1 MDILQIV
8 LLSLVQGLTEFLPI
22 SSSAH
27 LVLLSEFLG
36 EEDQGIIFDV
46 GVHLGTLLAAI
57 SYFKSDLLIMFRNLV
72 THDLSGM
79 ENKLA
84 LNLIIAV
91 IPILFLGFFLRDFVN
106 LHLRNSQIIAY
117 ATIFFGVLLYFSQ
130 FNKNRKERS
139 LDQINFKEALFIG
152 FFQCLALIPGTS
164 RSGIT
169 ITAGLFIGLKATA
182 ASKFSFLLAI
192 PTIGAIALAE
202 IFSLSNVNFSEEGK
216 GLVLGLF
223 ISFFVAYISI
233 DLFLRLINRIGFTPF
248 VIYRL
253 LLGSWILLFWT

>member
-1 MDILQIV
+1 MDIFHIV
-8 LLSLVQGLTEFLPI
+8 ILSLVQGLTEFLPI

-36 EEDQGIIFDV
+36 KEDQGIIFDV

-57 SYFKSDLLIMFRNLV
+57 AYFKSDLLIMLRNLGSHHLFS
-72 THDLSGM
+72 T

-91 IPILFLGFFLRDFVN
+91 IPVLLLGFFLRDLVD
-106 LHLRNSQIIAY
+106 LHLRNSHIIAY
-117 ATIFFGVLLYFSQ
+117 ATIFFGVLLYFAQ
-130 FNKNRKERS
+130 FNTNEGD
-139 LDQINFKEALFIG
+139 LDQINFKEAFIIG
-152 FFQCLALIPGTS
+152 LFQCLALIPGTS

-169 ITAGLFIGLKATA
+169 ITAGLFLGLKATT

-202 IFSLSNVNFSEEGK
+202 IFSLSYVNFSGASKE
-216 GLVLGLF
+216 LFLGLF
-223 ISFFVAYISI
+223 ISFLVAYISI
-233 DLFLRLINRIGFTPF
+233 DLFLKLINRIGFTPF

-253 LLGSWILLFWT
+253 LLGSWLLLFWT